1 LDTLTQNAVTALP
14 VGNRVNFGIYHN
26 MKGAT
31 GLQSWTVRINRL
43 RSVPLV
49 LCGNKKPHRAAGLTD
64 DGSERRVQKAHYGND
79 INPFCDKINSF
90 IQPHG

>member
-1 LDTLTQNAVTALP
+1 LNTLTQNAVTALP

-31 GLQSWTVRINRL
+31 GLQSRTARINRL
-43 RSVPLV
+43 RSAPLV

-64 DGSERRVQKAHYGND
+64 DGSERRVQKAHYGDN

-90 IQPHG
+90 IQPYG